1 MAISEF
7 FANISLKAKI
17 STIFLLLFLT
27 SVGGLTYITTSRLQK
42 DVVEVLANQQ
52 FASVS
57 YIASEIDQTLRTR
70 LELLATVAG
79 SITPEMLS
87 NEEKLLHLFKER
99 PLLSNFFTNGVVV
112 ISKES
117 IGILSYP
124 VFRDREGASYAG
136 VEYFN
141 EVIKTG
147 KPAIGKPR
155 IGRFTKMPGLGFAVP
170 VLDNTEQII
179 AVLAG
184 FTTLSDPSLFGQ
196 LERANVGKSGW
207 IAISA
212 PKHNMIVTASDPK
225 RALNPLPKRGVN
237 FMLDRFIDGFEGSGI
252 TVNSMGI
259 ETLTSAKWIPSAGW
273 FVQAVLP
280 TKEAYAPLHAMVNHI
295 YNIAGAFALLA
306 GLLTWLIIRR
316 LLSPLEVATKNIK
329 TMATTEDAT
338 LHELPISQHDEVGEL
353 LKSFNL
359 LVNQRSQLEN
369 ELETQAR
376 TDSLTGLFNRRHF
389 LELAEAGLARTLRY
403 GGALSVLMLDI
414 DHFKKINDSHG
425 HKTGDLVLTEMAGI
439 FAQILRETDIVGRM
453 GGEEFAIFM
462 PETTEEQA
470 LAVAERLRVGIANL
484 PIKLE
489 NGTSFH
495 FTASIGASSLA
506 AKDHTVDN
514 LICVADK
521 ALYEA
526 KNGGRNRVVA
536 ASGVFSA

>member
-7 FANISLKAKI
+7 LANISLKAKI

-27 SVGGLTYITTSRLQK
+27 SVGGLTYITTSRLQNN
-42 DVVEVLANQQ
+42 VVEVLANQQ

-87 NEEKLLHLFKER
+87 NEEKLLNLFKER
-99 PLLSNFFTNGVVV
+99 PLLGSFFTNGVVV
-112 ISKES
+112 ISIES
-117 IGILSYP
+117 IGLLSYP

-155 IGRFTKMPGLGFAVP
+155 IGRFTKVPGLGFAVP
-170 VLDNTEQII
+170 VHDHSGQII

-196 LERANVGKSGW
+196 LERSNVGKSGW

-225 RALNPLPKRGVN
+225 RALSPLPKRGVN
-237 FMLDRFIDGFEGSGI
+237 IMLDRFIDGFEGSGVS
-252 TVNSMGI
+252 VNSMGI

-295 YNIAGAFALLA
+295 YNIAGAFALLV
-306 GLLTWLIIRR
+306 GLLTWMVIRR
-316 LLSPLEVATKNIK
+316 LLNPLEVATKNIK
-329 TMATTEDAT
+329 TMATAEDAT

-425 HKTGDLVLTEMAGI
+425 HKAGDLFSPKWRA
-439 FAQILRETDIVGRM
+439 FCSN
-453 GGEEFAIFM
+453 
-462 PETTEEQA
+462 
-470 LAVAERLRVGIANL
+470 LA
-484 PIKLE
+484 
-489 NGTSFH
+489 
-495 FTASIGASSLA
+495 
-506 AKDHTVDN
+506 
-514 LICVADK
+514 
-521 ALYEA
+521 
-526 KNGGRNRVVA
+526 
-536 ASGVFSA
+536 